1 MKSEAKIS
9 VVEVMGS
16 IEKGPEKRIEVR
28 LMEYNG
34 RRYLD
39 LRTFEKKGEKWVFTQ
54 KGITLGARSFNDF
67 VNILTGKQE
76 IIDLALN
83 AEVPDA

>member
-16 IEKGPEKRIEVR
+16 IVKGQEKKIEIR

-39 LRTFEKKGEKWVFTQ
+39 LRTFEKKGDGWVFTQ
-54 KGITLGARSFNDF
+54 KGITLGARSFIDF
-67 VNILTGKQE
+67 MQLLSGKQE

-83 AEVPDA
+83 AEVPDV